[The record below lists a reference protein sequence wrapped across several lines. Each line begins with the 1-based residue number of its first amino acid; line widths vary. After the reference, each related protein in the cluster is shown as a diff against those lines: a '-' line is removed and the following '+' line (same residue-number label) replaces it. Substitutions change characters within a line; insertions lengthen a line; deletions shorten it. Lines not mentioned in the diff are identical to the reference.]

1 MPDRRRRDR
10 TPFRRGN
17 EELPDGVGWPDLK
30 RTAKR
35 WCRLS
40 SSAVCPVKRRVQG
53 LLVGEI
59 DERSHGLR
67 DPAKLARPTRGH
79 ALAQGLRQELRHDLP
94 ERAPV
99 LTLEGLELLQNGG
112 GDVDRRSR
120 HDAR

>member
-10 TPFRRGN
+10 MPFARGN
-17 EELPDGVGWPDLK
+17 EERPDNAGWPDLR

-67 DPAKLARPTRGH
+67 DPAKLARLTRGH
-79 ALAQGLRQELRHDLP
+79 TLAQGLGQELRHDLP

-99 LTLEGLELLQNGG
+99 LTLEGLELLQDGSGN
-112 GDVDRRSR
+112 VDSRSW
-120 HDAR
+120 HDA